1 MAEFIKKDYKIE
13 KIIIGKN
20 EYIPN
25 NSQYPVIIYRQVFA
39 GSGRRLATF
48 IEKTISGNKWP
59 NIWRS
64 SIYKFHHF
72 HSTTFEFIGCYS
84 GSAKLQL
91 GGEQGPVFDI
101 NCGDAIV
108 IPPGVGHK
116 SISSEDDFI
125 LVGGYPYG
133 DYPDMMYGKK
143 SEQKEAIE
151 NIKKA
156 AVAELDPILEKK
168 FKLLL
173 DKKDVKVFKFNK
185 KNSEK

>member
-1 MAEFIKKDYKIE
+1 MIIE
-13 KIIIGKN
+13 KN
-20 EYIPN
+20 DYIPN
-25 NSQYPVIIYRQVFA
+25 NPQYPVIIYRQVFA
-39 GSGRRLATF
+39 GSGRRLAIF

-59 NIWRS
+59 NMWRS

-91 GGEQGPVFDI
+91 GGEKGPIFEVKY
-101 NCGDAIV
+101 GDALI

-116 SISSEDDFI
+116 SISSEGDFM

-143 SEQKEAIE
+143 SEQKEALE
-151 NIKKA
+151 NIEKA
-156 AVAELDPILEKK
+156 AVAELDPILEIK

-173 DKKDVKVFKFNK
+173 DKEGVKVFNFNN
-185 KNSEK
+185 KNSEN